1 MFLLSG
7 SVIKILQGNCIHQV
21 GTSRVYGKELLRG
34 NSWELQVEY
43 LRNIEVTEM
52 NCGASGKFLS
62 VGALGFWWKHMFES
76 IPFVMNTWVL

>member
-7 SVIKILQGNCIHQV
+7 SVVKILQGNCIHQV
-21 GTSRVYGKELLRG
+21 GTCRVYWKELLRG

-62 VGALGFWWKHMFES
+62 VGALGFCEEGFGGN
-76 IPFVMNTWVL
+76 ICLRV

>member
-7 SVIKILQGNCIHQV
+7 SVVKILQGNCIHQE
-21 GTSRVYGKELLRG
+21 GTCGVYGKELLRG

-62 VGALGFWWKHMFES
+62 VGALGFCEEGFGGN
-76 IPFVMNTWVL
+76 ICLRV

>member
-7 SVIKILQGNCIHQV
+7 LVIKIWQGNCIHQV
-21 GTSRVYGKELLRG
+21 GTSRVYVKELLRG
-34 NSWELQVEY
+34 NSWGLQVEY

-62 VGALGFWWKHMFES
+62 VGALGVHEEGFGGNICLS
-76 IPFVMNTWVL
+76 LNLLL